1 MISLETQKIY
11 IINHL
16 GLPDLTTEAKINN
29 LAAKQTILKI
39 LQSETYEIAMQNYLE
54 LYLSIPKRILKKYLE
69 MPIGRLNKP
78 LKDLPVMQ
86 KILEDFH
93 EQNIFYYQVVL
104 GIDDEGK
111 LIHGKEAEYVFRED
125 KCDSEIYQE
134 YKAKQNF
141 YHRLNEAILKRDI
154 AYLQTEISF
163 LAQSQS
169 YAWTCFYFGLSPVM
183 STAQKL
189 CKKTSIT

>member
-69 MPIGRLNKP
+69 MPIGRL
-78 LKDLPVMQ
+78 
-86 KILEDFH
+86 F
-93 EQNIFYYQVVL
+93 
-104 GIDDEGK
+104 
-111 LIHGKEAEYVFRED
+111 
-125 KCDSEIYQE
+125 
-134 YKAKQNF
+134 
-141 YHRLNEAILKRDI
+141 
-154 AYLQTEISF
+154 
-163 LAQSQS
+163 
-169 YAWTCFYFGLSPVM
+169 
-183 STAQKL
+183 
-189 CKKTSIT
+189 